1 MSDERPRSL
10 VEVRL
15 LDGPNLYFPRP
26 AAKVTLDCAGL
37 VDLPVGSARL
47 LADAL
52 GLGTARP
59 GPPGSVFR
67 QRFATRLLT
76 RVVRR
81 LARSGGVA
89 RLAVRCRPGS
99 SASELVVAYPWRNS
113 ARAEAL
119 AYGLGRVVDDL
130 AAGAEPM
137 LATLADA
144 GAALAATPP
153 GSRPGCSGRP
163 SPWSPS
169 PAPTARRPPRG

>member
-1 MSDERPRSL
+1 M
-10 VEVRL
+10 RL

-37 VDLPVGSARL
+37 VDLPVGPARQ

-52 GLGTARP
+52 GLGTTRP

-67 QRFATRLLT
+67 QRFAIRLLT

-99 SASELVVAYPWRNS
+99 SATELVVAYPWRNS
-113 ARAEAL
+113 ARAEVL
-119 AYGLGRVVDDL
+119 AYGLGRVVDEL
-130 AAGAEPM
+130 PRRAPSRCWRRWPM
-137 LATLADA
+137 RVRRS
-144 GAALAATPP
+144 PP
-153 GSRPGCSGRP
+153 RRPARRRGCSDRP
-163 SPWSPS
+163 SRWSPS